1 MRGGIQLRE
10 KWNLGA
16 PVRCTTWRLDN
27 VAKVVNHLHS
37 KEEIMKGYMRKRS
50 TNTWQ
55 LIYELSRGADGKRRQ
70 GRQTVHGTKSNAA
83 AKLREILTSLDRGD
97 YVMPTN
103 ETMSAVI
110 RRWLDTYVSTNT
122 SPRTQE
128 DYRGIVRQYLD
139 PGLGNIQ
146 LKSLKPEHIQR
157 HYAHLREKGLS
168 AQTVLRSHR
177 VLKQALAHAVKWQV
191 ISRNP
196 CEAVDAPKP
205 LRKELLSASEGSKYR
220 DVFLV
225 GLHTGL
231 RRSEILGLKWNSVDL
246 DQGVV
251 RVVAGL
257 HRLPKRGLVLLP
269 TKTNRSRRQL
279 PISPEIV
286 DVFHRIRGEQMVNE
300 MELGPA
306 WEHAGFV
313 FTRLDGRPLDP
324 VKVTKEFTRVI
335 RKLGLGRVRFHDLR
349 HTHASLMLQAG
360 IHPKIVSERLGHAS
374 VSITMD
380 VYSHVLPG
388 LQEEAVHRF
397 SKLLTDA
404 RSG

>member
-1 MRGGIQLRE
+1 MD
-10 KWNLGA
+10 K
-16 PVRCTTWRLDN
+16 
-27 VAKVVNHLHS
+27 
-37 KEEIMKGYMRKRS
+37 
-50 TNTWQ
+50 
-55 LIYELSRGADGKRRQ
+55 
-70 GRQTVHGTKSNAA
+70 
-83 AKLREILTSLDRGD
+83 GD
-97 YVMPTN
+97 YVIPTN
-103 ETMSAVI
+103 ETLIAFLQ
-110 RRWLDTYVSTNT
+110 RWLDTYVSTNT

-128 DYRGIVRQYLD
+128 DYKGVVRQYLD

-157 HYAHLREKGLS
+157 HYGHLKEKGLS

-191 ISRNP
+191 IARNP

-205 LRKELLSASEGSKYR
+205 VRKEMVALNRDEVTQLLSASEGSNYR

-225 GLHTGL
+225 ALHTGL

-246 DQGVV
+246 DQGVL

-279 PISPEIV
+279 PIAPEIV
-286 DVFHRIRGEQMVNE
+286 DVLHRIRGEQMVSE
-300 MELGPA
+300 IELGPA

-313 FTRLDGRPLDP
+313 FTRLDGMPLDP
-324 VKVTKEFTRVI
+324 AKVTKEFTRVI
-335 RKLGLGRVRFHDLR
+335 RTLGLGRVRFHDLR

-388 LQEEAVHRF
+388 LQEDAVHRF
-397 SKLLTDA
+397 SKLLTGA
-404 RSG
+404 